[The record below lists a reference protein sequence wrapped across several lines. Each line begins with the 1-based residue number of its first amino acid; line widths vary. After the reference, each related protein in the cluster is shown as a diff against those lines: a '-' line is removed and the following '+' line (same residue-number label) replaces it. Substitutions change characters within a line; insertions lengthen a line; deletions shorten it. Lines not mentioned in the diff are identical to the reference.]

1 MRLQPAMYPC
11 AATAGSG
18 LLRPRPRRP
27 AAVLPLGGQAP
38 SLPARAWPAAV
49 LGLLALL
56 IASVTQPRMDVAW
69 ATDEPV
75 FTPIAWKSYPNND
88 SVEMGD
94 HSLNLNFSFGGPNDV
109 VSSAAHNIRF
119 GARGRPSGFSVL
131 LRTSS
136 DGSTRKLPPTD
147 AASSRLNSVRVGLT
161 PTSTLVE
168 GSNAGLKLTYQV
180 TKPYLPSDTVDEL
193 DSRITNGPFMY
204 LRLQVRNT
212 STSTRPASAI
222 YVGFNASCGLPLDEW
237 PWPGWRALRLC
248 NPGDTGGTR
257 YLVTPKVAGST
268 WGTGTDTVSDFQADG
283 TLGGGDGSRK
293 AAVALP
299 VPPLAVG
306 ADYTITLVYGAW
318 HDSAGITAVDGTRYG
333 FYYRRW
339 WSGPAAMLG
348 FAIDN
353 TSAAFA
359 GSAAFDQRVREI
371 STNTSAQYG
380 AAHAF
385 RGWRHANW
393 LVRQPDGR
401 PLFAV
406 TEGAF
411 NYLSTVDVG
420 YDYQTFQTRFEPWK
434 SKLELDQWR
443 NRYEVDG
450 DGNKFLIHD
459 LGKDGKLTVG
469 PAYDQKSGVRRHMP
483 IEHNLDMVA
492 MIFAWERRTG
502 QSYDRA
508 LVQKLLDSA
517 EAHDRDQDG
526 DIDVKV
532 MAACLQDGGPCRT
545 SRLGTT
551 YDGSVSLASK
561 VQAGNTILTTK
572 MGVVESFAA
581 GRGYVP
587 QSGASYATRAQRH
600 LDRAE
605 AFKNDLSSDP
615 ALDGHAANPGYLAD
629 ALLYAPILGS
639 NPLLD
644 AALSSW
650 LNDAMV
656 ANQRAAYGSY
666 AATAITRNSSR
677 ETIAWIAK
685 ALAGDV
691 VGAWIRRE
699 WPAWTTLR
707 PDAPKLRDTWNR
719 RSGGTTHGTFD
730 FVNYPSNSYM
740 SAGWSPRSVSIWAS
754 APGFS

>member
-1 MRLQPAMYPC
+1 MYPC
-11 AATAGSG
+11 VATAGSG
-18 LLRPRPRRP
+18 LLRPRSRRP
-27 AAVLPLGGQAP
+27 AAALPLGDQAP

-56 IASVTQPRMDVAW
+56 IASITQPRMDVAW

-75 FTPIAWKSYPNND
+75 FTPIAWESYRHND

-94 HSLNLNFSFGGPNDV
+94 HSLNLNFNFGEANV

-119 GARGRPSGFSVL
+119 GARGTPSGFSVL

-136 DGSTRKLPPTD
+136 DASTRKLPPSD
-147 AASSRLNSVRVGLT
+147 AASSRLRSVRVGLT

-168 GSNAGLKLTYQV
+168 GSNAGLKLTSQV
-180 TKPYLPSDTVDEL
+180 TKPYLPSDTIEEL

-204 LRLQVRNT
+204 VRLRVQNI
-212 STSTRPASAI
+212 STSARPASAI
-222 YVGFNASCGLPLDEW
+222 YVGFNSSCGRPLDEW
-237 PWPGWRALRLC
+237 PRLGWRALRLC

-257 YLVTPKVAGST
+257 YLAAPKLAAST
-268 WGTGTDTVSDFQADG
+268 WGTGTDTVGDFQADG
-283 TLGGGDGSRK
+283 TLGGGDGKRK

-299 VPPLAVG
+299 VPPLAAG
-306 ADYTITLVYGAW
+306 ADHTITLVYGAW
-318 HDSAGITAVDGTRYG
+318 NDSAGITAVDGTRYG
-333 FYYRRW
+333 FYYRGW

-353 TSAAFA
+353 MTRAFT
-359 GSAAFDQRVREI
+359 GSAAFDQRVREV

-393 LVRQPDGR
+393 LVRKPDGR

-469 PAYDQKSGVRRHMP
+469 PTYDQREGVRRHMP

-492 MIFAWERRTG
+492 MIFAWERRMGET
-502 QSYDRA
+502 YDRA
-508 LVQKLLDSA
+508 LVQELLDSA

-526 DIDVKV
+526 DIDVNV
-532 MAACLQDGGPCRT
+532 MTACLQGSGSCRT
-545 SRLGTT
+545 SQLGTT
-551 YDGSVSLASK
+551 YDGSLSLASK

-572 MGVVESFAA
+572 LGVVESFAA
-581 GRGYVP
+581 SRGYVP
-587 QSGASYATRAQRH
+587 RSGASYATRAQRH

-605 AFKNDLSSDP
+605 AFKNDLSSDRD
-615 ALDGHAANPGYLAD
+615 LDGHAANPGYLSD
-629 ALLYAPILGS
+629 ALLYATILGR

-644 AALSSW
+644 DALSSW
-650 LNDAMV
+650 LNDALV
-656 ANQRAAYGSY
+656 TNQRAAYGSY
-666 AATAITRNSSR
+666 AATAITRNSSSD
-677 ETIAWIAK
+677 TITWIAK
-685 ALAGDV
+685 ALDGDA

-707 PDAPKLRDTWNR
+707 PDAPKLWDTWNR

-730 FVNYPSNSYM
+730 FANYPSNSYR

-754 APGFS
+754 SPGFA